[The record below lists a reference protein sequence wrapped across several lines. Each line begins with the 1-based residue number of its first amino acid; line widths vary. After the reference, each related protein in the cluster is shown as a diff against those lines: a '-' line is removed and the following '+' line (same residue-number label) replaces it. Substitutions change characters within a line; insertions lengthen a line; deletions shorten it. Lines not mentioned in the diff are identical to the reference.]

1 MLERTGEGLH
11 GDRDHHSRQCP
22 LRRVRRRHSRRNCHG
37 RVAGGKDTNRRMI
50 AKGQARTTCAI
61 SRPVFWV
68 PASTPLKKISLS
80 QGAEALESHGIE
92 VSAIRRASPSC
103 AKNRTLIRVR
113 YFLQYS

>member
-1 MLERTGEGLH
+1 
-11 GDRDHHSRQCP
+11 
-22 LRRVRRRHSRRNCHG
+22 
-37 RVAGGKDTNRRMI
+37 MI

-92 VSAIRRASPSC
+92 VSAIRRASPPLQD
-103 AKNRTLIRVR
+103 AWRRTLLHCPYGSDSTTIASDGPA
-113 YFLQYS
+113 QYSGSAPRTILNEAA